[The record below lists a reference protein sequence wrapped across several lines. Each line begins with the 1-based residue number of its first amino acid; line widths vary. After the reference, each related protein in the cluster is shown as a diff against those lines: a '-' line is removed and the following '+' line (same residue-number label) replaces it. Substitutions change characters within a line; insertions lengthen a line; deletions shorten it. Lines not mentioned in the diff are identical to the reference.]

1 MILTLEVVGEQAEV
15 LGPARRK
22 VFDSIG
28 GTIGRLPDNDWVFP
42 DPYVSGRHALIR
54 YLNGKF
60 FVEDTSTNGVF
71 VNSPDN
77 RLPRDQS
84 YQLKNGD
91 LLYIDAYCIQVR
103 IEKPSRAKEDAND
116 PLDLLKAHALGGYT
130 DKTVAM
136 RDAEIDRT
144 ASLRPTSEE
153 ARTEWLFDSDVAA
166 PAAIQAEERPVARA
180 HTGAQTNAT
189 ARTATRAPNGDP
201 MQALLDSAG
210 ITDVEPSAELGQT
223 LGEVLRTTL
232 AGIMEALRA
241 RERVKD
247 DLRLPGTSFQPQ
259 HNNPLKFSANVADAF
274 HNLLVKRNPAYLSP
288 PAAVDEALRDL
299 RDHQS
304 AIVAAMRV
312 AFAALLARFDPARL
326 QQDFDRQMKKGS
338 ILGVP
343 AKLRYWDLYREKY
356 GEMTQDA
363 ETSFH
368 ELFVEEFARAYEDQL
383 RRLQAL
389 ARNRQ
394 S

>member
-274 HNLLVKRNPAYLSP
+274 HNLQPCLSFSAGGGRRGVARFARSSIGHRCGDARCVRS
-288 PAAVDEALRDL
+288 AACAIRSGAAAAGFRSTDEEGFHPR
-299 RDHQS
+299 RTGE
-304 AIVAAMRV
+304 
-312 AFAALLARFDPARL
+312 AALLGPVSGEVRRNDAGRGNEFPRVV
-326 QQDFDRQMKKGS
+326 RR
-338 ILGVP
+338 GVR
-343 AKLRYWDLYREKY
+343 K
-356 GEMTQDA
+356 
-363 ETSFH
+363 S
-368 ELFVEEFARAYEDQL
+368 L
-383 RRLQAL
+383 RRSA
-389 ARNRQ
+389 AA
-394 S
+394 SASAGA